1 MRFAKAVTTK
11 TLTPITIAG
20 SNFTVIARE
29 EQIPRTCTVT
39 GLDSFK
45 GSFRILIF
53 FLENRASLGSVLVAW
68 LIIQKSKNQDLPQP
82 ELLMQGCALVNSS
95 CRAEGSR

>member
-1 MRFAKAVTTK
+1 M
-11 TLTPITIAG
+11 AG

-29 EQIPRTCTVT
+29 EQIPKTCTVT

-45 GSFRILIF
+45 GSLRILIF

-68 LIIQKSKNQDLPQP
+68 LIKQKSKYQNLQHLQG
-82 ELLMQGCALVNSS
+82 LLSPNCERAESS
-95 CRAEGSR
+95 CRAEGNR